1 VSIKPKNDAVAR
13 TSLSVAFTVGLYG
26 AAFGAAGV
34 TAGFTIL
41 QTCLL
46 SILLFSG
53 ASQFAVVGIMGAGGS
68 AISAIATATL
78 LGFRNALYGLQ
89 MAPILK
95 VTGLKRILSAQI
107 TIDESTAVST
117 LQENDVDRKRGFYLT
132 GIGVYVFWNLFTYL
146 GALGASAIG
155 DPAVWGLD
163 AAVPAAFCGLVW
175 PRLKDKKQF
184 LISALAIVLA
194 LSLTPITAAGIPII
208 TTVLLAII
216 YWVEKMSAI
225 WIAVIGSSITAFLNK
240 YIGHSVPE
248 KWLDRPRFK
257 RINTLVPIVLL
268 SALVGVQTF
277 ATKKEIVIDQR
288 FAGVLVALIALKLKA
303 SFPIVVASAA
313 ITSAAIYNLF

>member
-1 VSIKPKNDAVAR
+1 MSIKPKNDALSR

-34 TAGFTIL
+34 TAGFSIL

-46 SILLFSG
+46 SLLLFSG

-89 MAPILK
+89 LAPILK

-117 LQENDVDRKRGFYLT
+117 MQENNDDKVRGFYLT
-132 GIGVYVFWNLFTYL
+132 GMGVYVFWNLFTYL

-184 LISALAIVLA
+184 LISALAIFMA
-194 LSLTPITAAGIPII
+194 LCLTPISAAGVPII
-208 TTVLLAII
+208 ATVLLAII
-216 YWVEKMSAI
+216 FGW
-225 WIAVIGSSITAFLNK
+225 
-240 YIGHSVPE
+240 
-248 KWLDRPRFK
+248 
-257 RINTLVPIVLL
+257 
-268 SALVGVQTF
+268 
-277 ATKKEIVIDQR
+277 KK
-288 FAGVLVALIALKLKA
+288 
-303 SFPIVVASAA
+303 
-313 ITSAAIYNLF
+313 

>member
-1 VSIKPKNDAVAR
+1 MSIKPKNDAVAR

-132 GIGVYVFWNLFTYL
+132 GIGVYIFWNLFTYL

-194 LSLTPITAAGIPII
+194 LSLTPITTAGIPII
-208 TTVLLAII
+208 TTVLLA
-216 YWVEKMSAI
+216 
-225 WIAVIGSSITAFLNK
+225 VIFG
-240 YIGHSVPE
+240 
-248 KWLDRPRFK
+248 W
-257 RINTLVPIVLL
+257 
-268 SALVGVQTF
+268 
-277 ATKKEIVIDQR
+277 KK
-288 FAGVLVALIALKLKA
+288 
-303 SFPIVVASAA
+303 
-313 ITSAAIYNLF
+313 

>member
-1 VSIKPKNDAVAR
+1 MSIKPKNDALSR

-34 TAGFTIL
+34 TAGFSIL

-46 SILLFSG
+46 SLLLFSG

-89 MAPILK
+89 LAPILK

-117 LQENDVDRKRGFYLT
+117 MQENNDDKVRGFYLT

-184 LISALAIVLA
+184 LISALAIFLA
-194 LSLTPITAAGIPII
+194 LCLTPLSAAGVPII
-208 TTVLLAII
+208 ATVLLAII
-216 YWVEKMSAI
+216 FGW
-225 WIAVIGSSITAFLNK
+225 
-240 YIGHSVPE
+240 
-248 KWLDRPRFK
+248 
-257 RINTLVPIVLL
+257 
-268 SALVGVQTF
+268 
-277 ATKKEIVIDQR
+277 KK
-288 FAGVLVALIALKLKA
+288 
-303 SFPIVVASAA
+303 
-313 ITSAAIYNLF
+313 

>member
-1 VSIKPKNDAVAR
+1 MSIKPKNDAVAR

-184 LISALAIVLA
+184 LISTLAIVLA
-194 LSLTPITAAGIPII
+194 LSLTPITTAGIPII
-208 TTVLLAII
+208 TTVLLA
-216 YWVEKMSAI
+216 
-225 WIAVIGSSITAFLNK
+225 VIFG
-240 YIGHSVPE
+240 
-248 KWLDRPRFK
+248 W
-257 RINTLVPIVLL
+257 
-268 SALVGVQTF
+268 
-277 ATKKEIVIDQR
+277 KK
-288 FAGVLVALIALKLKA
+288 
-303 SFPIVVASAA
+303 
-313 ITSAAIYNLF
+313 